1 MELTRTAAAAPTA
14 HASTGEAARR
24 DTPTLPARSRP
35 WSARLLEDPRALGE
49 MARHAGG
56 PFHVLHPA
64 TFAEN
69 VRGFQNALL
78 SAGVDGHVLYGK
90 KANRSDC
97 FLRACVDTGAGV
109 DVASA
114 PELTHALAAGLHG
127 EDLVVTGPAKSDEL
141 LRLALRHGALLAV
154 DAPDEFAR
162 LVTLARNGRP
172 ARVLLRVLPPTD
184 PHSRFG
190 VDADELDEVLDR
202 AAEARDAVE
211 IEGFSFHLSGY
222 EPEPRA
228 ELAAA
233 LVDRC
238 LAARSLGHAATAIS
252 IGGGFG
258 VSYVDAADWDRFLA
272 EHDDGDYH
280 AGRRPPRFY
289 PYHQEPAKADMLAAI
304 LGHRSGGG
312 PSLAEQLSRNGIRLL
327 LEPGRA
333 LLDGA
338 GFSVFGVQGYKRRG
352 GVGSDGRE
360 HGIVTV
366 DGLSMSISEQ
376 WKGSEFLPDPE
387 LWPRAPIVEPVA
399 ACVGGASCLEYDMLT
414 WRRVPFPR
422 SPQHGDLLVYPNTA
436 GYQMDKNESRFHQL
450 PLPARF
456 VARGPSGDAVPTW
469 RPEW

>member
-1 MELTRTAAAAPTA
+1 MELTRTATAPNVPSSATPA
-14 HASTGEAARR
+14 GHADRR
-24 DTPTLPARSRP
+24 ETPSLPARPRP
-35 WSARLLEDPRALGE
+35 WSADLLEDPRALGD

-114 PELTHALAAGLHG
+114 QELTHSLEAGVHG
-127 EDLVVTGPAKSDEL
+127 EDLVVTGPAKSDQL
-141 LRLALRHGALLAV
+141 LRLALRHGALIAI
-154 DAPDEFAR
+154 DALDEFTR
-162 LVTLARNGRP
+162 LVTLARAVRP

-184 PHSRFG
+184 LHSRFG
-190 VDADELDEVLDR
+190 FDADELDEVLDR
-202 AAEARDAVE
+202 AAGVRDAVE

-222 EPEPRA
+222 EPGPRA
-228 ELAAA
+228 ELASA

-238 LAARSLGHAATAIS
+238 LAARTRGHAATAIS
-252 IGGGFG
+252 IGGGFA
-258 VSYVDAADWDRFLA
+258 VSYVDAQDWDRFVSQ
-272 EHDDGDYH
+272 HRDGDYH
-280 AGRRPPRFY
+280 AGHKPPKFY
-289 PYHQEPAKADMLAAI
+289 PYHQDPAKADMLAAI
-304 LGHRSGGG
+304 LAHRTGGG
-312 PSLAEQLSRNGIRLL
+312 PSLAERLSRNGIRLL

-352 GVGSDGRE
+352 GTGPDGRE
-360 HGIVTV
+360 RGIVTV

-456 VARGPSGDAVPTW
+456 VVSGDDDDLTW
-469 RPEW
+469 RPER

>member
-1 MELTRTAAAAPTA
+1 
-14 HASTGEAARR
+14 
-24 DTPTLPARSRP
+24 
-35 WSARLLEDPRALGE
+35 
-49 MARHAGG
+49 
-56 PFHVLHPA
+56 
-64 TFAEN
+64 
-69 VRGFQNALL
+69 
-78 SAGVDGHVLYGK
+78 
-90 KANRSDC
+90 
-97 FLRACVDTGAGV
+97 
-109 DVASA
+109 
-114 PELTHALAAGLHG
+114 
-127 EDLVVTGPAKSDEL
+127 
-141 LRLALRHGALLAV
+141 
-154 DAPDEFAR
+154 
-162 LVTLARNGRP
+162 
-172 ARVLLRVLPPTD
+172 VLPPTD

-222 EPEPRA
+222 EPGPRA
-228 ELAAA
+228 ELASA

-238 LAARSLGHAATAIS
+238 LAARSRGHAATAIS
-252 IGGGFG
+252 IGGGFA
-258 VSYVDAADWDRFLA
+258 VSYVDAADWEDFLA
-272 EHDDGDYH
+272 RHDEDDYH
-280 AGRRPPRFY
+280 AGRKPPRHY

-304 LGHRSGGG
+304 LAHRTGDG
-312 PSLAEQLSRNGIRLL
+312 PSLAERLSRNGIRLL

-338 GFSVFGVQGYKRRG
+338 GLSVFGVQGYKRRG
-352 GVGSDGRE
+352 GTGPDGRE
-360 HGIVTV
+360 LGIVTV
-366 DGLSMSISEQ
+366 DGLSMSVSEQ

-456 VARGPSGDAVPTW
+456 VVHGREAVPTW
-469 RPEW
+469 GPER